1 MIDVENQ
8 DKQKP
13 ELIATLKL
21 NNITNSTGCGLLN
34 RNLKR
39 YNLMFGLTKR

>member
-21 NNITNSTGCGLLN
+21 SNVTNSTGLWTF
-34 RNLKR
+34 KPQPE
-39 YNLMFGLTKR
+39 TV